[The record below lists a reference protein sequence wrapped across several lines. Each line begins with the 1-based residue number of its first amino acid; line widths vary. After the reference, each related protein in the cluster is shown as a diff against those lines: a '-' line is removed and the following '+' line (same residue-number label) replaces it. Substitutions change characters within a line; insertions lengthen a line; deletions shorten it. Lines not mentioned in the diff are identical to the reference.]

1 MIKIIKN
8 TMTEPI
14 EAQCGECNSLF
25 TYNYEDI
32 HREEVQDFFF
42 NKKTRRFLI
51 CPVCKA
57 NLVFHN
63 SEAPKVIYASSN
75 AERPDKSEVKENDK

>member
-1 MIKIIKN
+1 MIKIIHN
-8 TMTEPI
+8 SMIEPI
-14 EAQCGECNSLF
+14 EAQCGECKSIF

-51 CPVCKA
+51 CPVCKS
-57 NLVFHN
+57 NLVLQN
-63 SEAPKVIYASSN
+63 VEAPKVIYASSN
-75 AERPDKSEVKENDK
+75 AVRPDKSEVKKNEL